1 MTYRATER
9 AATATVASDR
19 YRRES
24 RTYLRSTARPTM
36 SDALPAQSPVDMLAT
51 EAASDAVPLGVTGE
65 PDFDAWRRVVDD
77 VRDDVRYTL
86 LAELP

>member
-1 MTYRATER
+1 
-9 AATATVASDR
+9 
-19 YRRES
+19 
-24 RTYLRSTARPTM
+24 M